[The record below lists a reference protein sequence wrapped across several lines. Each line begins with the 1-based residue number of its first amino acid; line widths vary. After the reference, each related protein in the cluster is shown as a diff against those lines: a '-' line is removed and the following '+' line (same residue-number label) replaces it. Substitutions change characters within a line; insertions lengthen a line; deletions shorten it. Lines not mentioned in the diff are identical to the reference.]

1 MKKAIV
7 LLLCVCLLAGCFSGC
22 KREDTPYVPTGNG
35 LTYDDDAVFPTQPED
50 EAPAEQSLVLVYYPS
65 QSMNPFESIDFT
77 NRTLFSLLYQGLFAV
92 DREYNVWPML
102 CKNYM
107 VSEDMRSYT
116 FYIENASFSDG
127 TVLTID
133 DVYASYQAARESAFY
148 SGRFLHISDI
158 LVTGSDNITFTLDTA
173 CENLPLL
180 LDIPIVKST
189 EVTAP
194 SPLGTGP
201 YSLEQGAAGL
211 RLRRRTNW
219 WCSAQFPVTASSI
232 PLTAVDSEKAIRDA
246 FEFSDVSLV
255 CANPGSDSYV
265 DYRCDYELW
274 DCENGIFLYLAC
286 NMDSEIF
293 SIDGVRASL
302 THAID
307 RDLIVSKFYRSFA
320 HSASLPASPQSPYYS
335 TSLAARYSYDKEKFI
350 QAVSDNAVA
359 GDTIRLLVN
368 KNDTLRLRVAR
379 AIGDMLKAC
388 GMAVEMLEL
397 SGNDYLYTLNIREYD
412 LYLGQTKLSPNMD
425 LSPFFAK
432 NGALRY
438 GNLTDAA
445 SYAMCLESLANQ
457 GNYYNLHTTVMDDG
471 RLCPILFQSYSILA
485 TRGLLTGLTP
495 ARDDVFYYNT
505 GRTMADAL
513 IGAQ

>member
-1 MKKAIV
+1 MSKVIALIM
-7 LLLCVCLLAGCFSGC
+7 CVCLVAGCFSGC
-22 KREDTPYVPTGNG
+22 KGEDAPYIPTGNG
-35 LTYDDDAVFPTQPED
+35 LTYDDDAAAPTQPEGD
-50 EAPAEQSLVLVYYPS
+50 DTAEQSLVLVYYPS
-65 QSMNPFESIDFT
+65 RSMNPYESIDFT
-77 NRTLFSLLYQGLFAV
+77 NRTLFSLLYQGLFTV
-92 DREYNVWPML
+92 DRAYNVYPML

-107 VSEDMRSYT
+107 VSEDMRTYT
-116 FYIENASFSDG
+116 FYIENATFSDG
-127 TVLTID
+127 AALTID
-133 DVYASYQAARESAFY
+133 DVYASYMAAKESPFY
-148 SGRFLHISDI
+148 AGRFLHISDI

-180 LDIPIVKST
+180 LDIPIVKSS

-201 YSLEQGAAGL
+201 YSLEQGGAGL
-211 RLRRRTNW
+211 RLRRRGNW
-219 WCSAQFPVTASSI
+219 WCSADFPVTASAI
-232 PLTAVDSEKAIRDA
+232 PLTAVESEKDIRDA
-246 FEFSDVSLV
+246 FEFSDVGLV

-286 NMDSEIF
+286 SMDSEIF
-293 SIDGVRASL
+293 SNEAVRAAL

-335 TSLAARYSYDKEKFI
+335 TSLAARYAYDKEKFI
-350 QAVSDNAVA
+350 QAVNDNAVA
-359 GDTIRLLVN
+359 GAPVRLLVN

-379 AIGDMLKAC
+379 AIGDMLKEC
-388 GMAVEMLEL
+388 GLTVEMLEL
-397 SGNDYLYTLNIREYD
+397 SGDDYLYTLNVRNYD

-425 LSPFFAK
+425 LSPFFSR
-432 NGALRY
+432 NGALRH

-445 SYAMCLESLANQ
+445 SYAMCLEALANQ

-513 IGAQ
+513 INAQ